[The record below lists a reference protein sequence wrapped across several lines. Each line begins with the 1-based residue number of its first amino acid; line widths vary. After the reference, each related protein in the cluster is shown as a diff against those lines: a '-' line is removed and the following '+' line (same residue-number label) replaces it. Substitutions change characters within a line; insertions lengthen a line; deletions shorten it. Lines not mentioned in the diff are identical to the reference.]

1 MCVFRTVCNVVVV
14 AVAIAV
20 DVIGVDAACKG
31 RKPNEFIWLVAS
43 RVGINNSEPK
53 PIGELCRTNEI
64 LKKPITYNFC
74 E

>member
-14 AVAIAV
+14 VAVEV
-20 DVIGVDAACKG
+20 DVIGADAACKG

-43 RVGINNSEPK
+43 RVGINNGTPK
-53 PIGELCRTNEI
+53 PNGELSRTNEI